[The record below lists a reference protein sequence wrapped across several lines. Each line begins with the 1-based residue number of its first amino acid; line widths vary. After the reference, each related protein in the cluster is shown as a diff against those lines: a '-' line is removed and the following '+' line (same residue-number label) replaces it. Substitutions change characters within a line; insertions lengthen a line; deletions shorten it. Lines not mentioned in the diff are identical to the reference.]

1 MSYEYPAEVLA
12 EVNVPRLR
20 FGIAALRSGLYRK
33 GLRRLHKEMADGTHQ
48 WCCLGVLS
56 DIAAKYDPAISRVMH
71 EGLIDNEFRF
81 ELFGGDSSYLCPAV
95 SEFFGLP
102 RHPILDPGTSSAILA
117 AGWND
122 EGRGYGIPPE
132 EDFTAIAEGFERLA
146 DAAQEYQEQKE
157 T

>member
-20 FGIAALRSGLYRK
+20 FGIAALRSGLYPK

-56 DIAAKYDPAISRVMH
+56 DIAAKYDPAISRTMVWFDTWQA
-71 EGLIDNEFRF
+71 EQFDADG
-81 ELFGGDSSYLCPAV
+81 SYLCPAV
-95 SEFFGLP
+95 SGFFGLP
-102 RHPILDPGTSSAILA
+102 RNPVLDPGTSDAISAA
-117 AGWND
+117 SWND
-122 EGRGYGIPPE
+122 DGLGYGNSPE
-132 EDFTAIAEGFERLA
+132 EDFTAIAGGFERLA
-146 DAAQEYQEQKE
+146 NAAQEYQEQEE